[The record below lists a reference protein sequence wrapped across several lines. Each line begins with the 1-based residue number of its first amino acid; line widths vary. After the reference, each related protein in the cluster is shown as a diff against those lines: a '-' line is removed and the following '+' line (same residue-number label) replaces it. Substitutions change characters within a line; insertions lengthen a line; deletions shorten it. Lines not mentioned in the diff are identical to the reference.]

1 MKLLAHIGT
10 DGILQIQTPTDFK
23 DKSVEVLVFV
33 QPLDNTESTT
43 IKHNTWGKIT
53 TKKSIQD
60 AISRIQQL
68 RKEVGLDKNL
78 IREMIEEGRRF

>member
-1 MKLLAHIGT
+1 MKLPAHIGT

-60 AISRIQQL
+60 ATSRIQQL

>member
-60 AISRIQQL
+60 AISRIQQQ

>member
-1 MKLLAHIGT
+1 
-10 DGILQIQTPTDFK
+10 
-23 DKSVEVLVFV
+23 LVVV

-43 IKHNTWGKIT
+43 IKHNDWGKIT